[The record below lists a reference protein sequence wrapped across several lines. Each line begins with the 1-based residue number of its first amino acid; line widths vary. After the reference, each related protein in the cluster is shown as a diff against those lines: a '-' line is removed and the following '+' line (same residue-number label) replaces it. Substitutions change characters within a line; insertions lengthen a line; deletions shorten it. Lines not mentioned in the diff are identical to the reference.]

1 MRKLP
6 YILSYLCCFG
16 IGAYAWRLK
25 SSGVAVAT
33 EAPPTL
39 PADAAVSTPDG
50 SGLANAAMIRVGN
63 ETITQDDVDWEFRQH
78 INSTVDHE
86 VLTPIPDL
94 GDRYNQELVSLRR
107 ALIGSMIER
116 KILYIYLQQ
125 DHAFDFDKPSR
136 YTVCM
141 SQWQQAMSSLEPTTD
156 KANRERMKASLC
168 ERSIISQYMAE
179 RLFADV
185 RLEEREL
192 REYYKNH
199 LSDFKTPERVRI
211 RHILAANESAAKTLR
226 AQANQHNFESLAREH
241 SIAPEGS
248 SGGIL
253 GPFVK
258 GSMPAVFEVAFHL
271 KPGEISETLK
281 SNYGYHLIM
290 LLQHYP
296 KQQLAYPE
304 VRSKIAATLRK
315 VKQEEH
321 FSKWVEKALAAINVT
336 TPKAVW

>member
-1 MRKLP
+1 MRKWP
-6 YILSYLCCFG
+6 YILAYLCCFC

-25 SSGVAVAT
+25 SSGVAAAT
-33 EAPPTL
+33 EVPKGLGDPT
-39 PADAAVSTPDG
+39 VSSADG
-50 SGLANAAMIRVGN
+50 SGLASASMIRVGN
-63 ETITQDDVDWEFRQH
+63 ETITQEDVDWEFRQH
-78 INSTVDHE
+78 IKSAADHD

-116 KILYIYLQQ
+116 KILFIYLQQ
-125 DHAFDFDKPSR
+125 DHAFDFEKPSR

-141 SQWQQAMSSLEPTTD
+141 SEWQQAMGSLDPTMD
-156 KANRERMKASLC
+156 KGNRQRMKASLC

-185 RLEEREL
+185 RLEEHEL
-192 REYYKNH
+192 QEYYKNH
-199 LSDFKTPERVRI
+199 LSDYKTPERVRI
-211 RHILAANESAAKTLR
+211 RHILAANESTAKALR
-226 AQANQHNFESLAREH
+226 AQANQNNFESLAREQ
-241 SIAPEGS
+241 SIAPEGA

-253 GPFVK
+253 GPFAK
-258 GSMPAVFEVAFHL
+258 GGMPAVFEVAFHL
-271 KPGEISETLK
+271 KPGEITETLK

-290 LLQHYP
+290 LVQHYP
-296 KQQLAYPE
+296 KQQQSYPE
-304 VRSKIAATLRK
+304 VRSKIAAILRK
-315 VKQEEH
+315 VKQEAY

>member
-6 YILSYLCCFG
+6 YILAYLCCFG

-25 SSGVAVAT
+25 TSGVAIAT
-33 EAPPTL
+33 ESPTAPTYATVPS
-39 PADAAVSTPDG
+39 ADG
-50 SGLANAAMIRVGN
+50 SGLANAATIRVGN
-63 ETITQDDVDWEFRQH
+63 ETITQDDIDWEFRQH
-78 INSTVDHE
+78 ISSTADHE
-86 VLTPIPDL
+86 ALTPIPDL

-116 KILYIYLQQ
+116 KILFIYLQQ
-125 DHAFDFDKPSR
+125 DHAFDFEKPSR

-141 SQWQQAMSSLEPTTD
+141 SQWQQAVSSLDPTMD
-156 KANRERMKASLC
+156 KENRERLKASLC
-168 ERSIISQYMAE
+168 ERSIISQYMSE
-179 RLFADV
+179 RLLADV
-185 RLEEREL
+185 RLDEREL
-192 REYYKNH
+192 QEYYKNH
-199 LSDFKTPERVRI
+199 LSDFKTPERVRV
-211 RHILAANESAAKTLR
+211 RHILAANESTAKTLR

-241 SIAPEGS
+241 SIAPEGT

-258 GSMPAVFEVAFHL
+258 GGMPAVFEVAFHL

-290 LLQHYP
+290 LLEHYP
-296 KQQLAYPE
+296 KQQQAFPE

-321 FSKWVEKALAAINVT
+321 FSKWVEKALAAINVA